1 MKYFF
6 FIILVSSLLFSA
18 CDSNVQLAK
27 KNCYKLMDEITKAD
41 TENWTEQDFYTEL
54 NGLKVDRDRLISM
67 LETKESIDREIIQD
81 LQVFMDGFTT
91 ISQQKKA
98 FVSNIK
104 ARKKL
109 IKRVSKLK
117 NDIDKD
123 LGKKETYFDKVKK
136 EENNWKAI
144 SKEYEA
150 FVDSVNDLHKLFGS
164 IRLNLMQQ

>member
-1 MKYFF
+1 
-6 FIILVSSLLFSA
+6 
-18 CDSNVQLAK
+18 
-27 KNCYKLMDEITKAD
+27 MDEITKAD

-104 ARKKL
+104 ARKKMM
-109 IKRVSKLK
+109 KRVSKLK

>member
-104 ARKKL
+104 ARKKMM
-109 IKRVSKLK
+109 KRVSKLK